1 MGPVQICQ
9 FMQKMPPSQSF
20 CALSW
25 VASQNEFGCHVVMCI
40 GTIPVCNKFFWVFF
54 LCSHA
59 VFLFCMFVL
68 RGSSHRWSGEDRRV
82 QGRHFY
88 YDVQHGCR
96 RDSIARFGAAQ
107 GSSQTATAKVIARRY
122 VFFLL
127 FYFLLF
133 LFCLVAFI
141 LKKLTGK
148 KKEREREV
156 SVKERLFMWFF
167 FLFLF
172 FLFYFF

>member
-1 MGPVQICQ
+1 MPCISCSIPLQTMHTLFRSYPHQCSAITVRRRMDAMPLSAQAPFQSVQ
-9 FMQKMPPSQSF
+9 
-20 CALSW
+20 
-25 VASQNEFGCHVVMCI
+25 V
-40 GTIPVCNKFFWVFF
+40 FFWFFF

-68 RGSSHRWSGEDRRV
+68 RGSSHRWSGEDSRV

-127 FYFLLF
+127 FYFFLF

-148 KKEREREV
+148 KEREREV
-156 SVKERLFMWFF
+156 SIKERLFMWFF
-167 FLFLF
+167 FF
-172 FLFYFF
+172 FLIFL